1 MRNSIDNDLISG
13 ILKQYNRGFL
23 TILEAQ
29 QLIMQELFNRR
40 LSIDDVFEIR
50 AFIGKL

>member
-1 MRNSIDNDLISG
+1 MRKNIDN

-23 TILEAQ
+23 TILEVQ
-29 QLIMQELFNRR
+29 QLIMEELFDRR
-40 LSIDDVFEIR
+40 LSVDDVFEIR